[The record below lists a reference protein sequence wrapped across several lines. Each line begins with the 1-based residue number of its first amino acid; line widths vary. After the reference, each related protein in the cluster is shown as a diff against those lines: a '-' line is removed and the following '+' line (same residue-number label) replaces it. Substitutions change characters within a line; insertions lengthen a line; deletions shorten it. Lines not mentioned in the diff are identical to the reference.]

1 MVAQNMLKN
10 MSWKSDLFQI
20 KLQLKRTLAVSKIS
34 LPMNIALPWPKYFF
48 CRLMSVTNPDKQPR
62 KQARSE
68 EGQTTF
74 LSTKMITEK
83 KIVEEIRYMT
93 TTKKECGL

>member
-1 MVAQNMLKN
+1 MVVAQNMLKS
-10 MSWKSDLFQI
+10 MSWKSHLFQI

-34 LPMNIALPWPKYFF
+34 LPMNIEHRTPMAKIFL

-74 LSTKMITEK
+74 LSTKMVTEK

-93 TTKKECGL
+93 TTKK

>member
-1 MVAQNMLKN
+1 MLEKQLISNQTSIKKN
-10 MSWKSDLFQI
+10 IDSI
-20 KLQLKRTLAVSKIS
+20 KNQAKHEYRT
-34 LPMNIALPWPKYFF
+34 PMAKLFF

-74 LSTKMITEK
+74 LSTKMVTEK

-93 TTKKECGL
+93 ATKKEVA